1 MQASGFSALIF
12 DCDGVL
18 VDSEA
23 IHVAVEMELLKE
35 MGLAYEW
42 EAYLSRFVGLGVPE
56 FHAALAE
63 DYAALGQGPFT
74 DDFGPRLHDRAWP
87 RIEAEL
93 TALPGAAELAARFE
107 GPIAVASSSITPK
120 LHRKLELTGLTKTF
134 APHIYS
140 ADQVARG
147 KPAPDLFL
155 FAAHKIATDPATC
168 LVIEDSVNG
177 VKAALAA
184 GMTAFGFTGGGHAD
198 AGLGERLLAAGA
210 AASFQSHDAIA
221 AHLFPA

>member
-1 MQASGFSALIF
+1 MTTHPYQALIF

-23 IHVAVEMELLKE
+23 IHVAVEMELLRE

-63 DYAALGQGPFT
+63 DYAALGQGPFP
-74 DDFGPRLHDRAWP
+74 DDFGPRLHGRAWP
-87 RIEAEL
+87 RIESEL
-93 TALPGAAELAARFE
+93 TALPGAAALAARFE

-120 LHRKLELTGLTKTF
+120 LRRKLALTGLSDTF

-140 ADQVARG
+140 ADQVTRG

-155 FAAHKIATDPATC
+155 FAADRIKTNPATC
-168 LVIEDSVNG
+168 LVIEDSVHG
-177 VKAALAA
+177 VTSALAA

-198 AGLGERLLAAGA
+198 SGLSARLLAAGA
-210 AASFQSHDAIA
+210 TATFPSHAAIM

>member
-1 MQASGFSALIF
+1 MQAHDFSALIF

-23 IHVAVEMELLKE
+23 IHVAVEMDLLAE
-35 MGLAYEW
+35 MGLAYAW
-42 EAYLSRFVGLGVPE
+42 ETYLSRFVGLGVPE

-63 DYAALGQGPFT
+63 DYAALGQGPFPE
-74 DDFGPRLHDRAWP
+74 DFGPRLHDRAWP

-93 TALPGAAELAARFE
+93 RALPGATELAARFH
-107 GPIAVASSSITPK
+107 GPIAVASSSITSK
-120 LHRKLELTGLTKTF
+120 LHRKLEITGLTGTF
-134 APHIYS
+134 SPHIYS

-155 FAAHKIATDPATC
+155 FAADKIKSDPTSC

-177 VKAALAA
+177 VKAARAA

-198 AGLGERLLAAGA
+198 AGLGERLLSAGA
-210 AASFQSHDAIA
+210 AASFDSHDAIA

>member
-1 MQASGFSALIF
+1 MQALGFSALIF

-23 IHVAVEMELLKE
+23 IHVAVEMELLRE

-56 FHAALAE
+56 FHATLAE
-63 DYAALGQGPFT
+63 DYAKLGQGPFP

-87 RIEAEL
+87 RIESEL
-93 TALPGAAELAARFE
+93 TALPGAADLAARLE
-107 GPIAVASSSITPK
+107 GPIAVASSSIMPK
-120 LHRKLELTGLTKTF
+120 LHRKLALTGLSDTF

-147 KPAPDLFL
+147 KPAPDLFI
-155 FAAHKIATDPATC
+155 FAADKIKSDPATC
-168 LVIEDSVNG
+168 LVIEDSVHG
-177 VKAALAA
+177 VTAALAA

-198 AGLGERLLAAGA
+198 SGLGARLLAAGA
-210 AASFQSHDAIA
+210 TATFPSHDAIA

>member
-1 MQASGFSALIF
+1 MQAHDFSALIF

-23 IHVAVEMELLKE
+23 IHVAVEMELLAE

-42 EAYLSRFVGLGVPE
+42 ETYLSRFVGLGVPE

-63 DYAALGQGPFT
+63 DYTALGQGPFPE
-74 DDFGPRLHDRAWP
+74 DFGPRLHDRAWP
-87 RIEAEL
+87 RIESEL
-93 TALPGAAELAARFE
+93 TALPGAAALALRFD
-107 GPIAVASSSITPK
+107 GPVAVASSSITPK
-120 LHRKLELTGLTKTF
+120 LHRKLELTGLTGTF
-134 APHIYS
+134 SPHIYS

-155 FAAHKIATDPATC
+155 FAADKIKSDPTSC

-177 VKAALAA
+177 VKAARAA

-198 AGLGERLLAAGA
+198 AGLGERLVAAGA
-210 AASFQSHDAIA
+210 AASFPSHDAIA

>member
-1 MQASGFSALIF
+1 MTTHPYEALIF

-23 IHVAVEMELLKE
+23 IHVAVEMELLRE

-42 EAYLSRFVGLGVPE
+42 DAYLSRFVGLGVPE

-63 DYAALGQGPFT
+63 DYAALGQGPFP
-74 DDFGPRLHDRAWP
+74 DDFGSRLHGRAWP
-87 RIEAEL
+87 RIESEL
-93 TALPGAAELAARFE
+93 TALPGAAALAGRFE
-107 GPIAVASSSITPK
+107 GPCAVASSSITPK
-120 LHRKLELTGLTKTF
+120 LRRKLALTGLSNTF

-140 ADQVARG
+140 ADQVTRG

-155 FAAHKIATDPATC
+155 FAADRIKTDPATC
-168 LVIEDSVNG
+168 LVLEDSVHG
-177 VKAALAA
+177 VTSALAA

-198 AGLGERLLAAGA
+198 SGLSARLLAAGA
-210 AASFQSHDAIA
+210 TATFPSHAAIM

>member
-1 MQASGFSALIF
+1 MTTHPYAALIF

-18 VDSEA
+18 VDSET
-23 IHVAVEMELLKE
+23 IHVAVEIALLTE

-42 EAYLSRFVGLGVPE
+42 DIYLSRFVGLGVPE

-63 DYAALGQGPFT
+63 DYAALGYGPFP
-74 DDFGPRLHDRAWP
+74 DDFGPRLHARAWP

-93 TALPGAAELAARFE
+93 TALPGAAALAAKFS

-120 LHRKLELTGLTKTF
+120 LRRKLELTGLTETF

-147 KPAPDLFL
+147 KPSPDLFL
-155 FAAHKIATDPATC
+155 FAADNIKSAPATC

-177 VKAALAA
+177 VKAARAA

-198 AGLGERLLAAGA
+198 AGLCERLIAAGA
-210 AASFQSHDAIA
+210 VASFDSHDAIA
-221 AHLFPA
+221 AHLFPS

>member
-1 MQASGFSALIF
+1 MTTHPHEALIF

-23 IHVAVEMELLKE
+23 IHVAVEIELLTE

-42 EAYLSRFVGLGVPE
+42 ETYLSRFVGLGVPE

-63 DYAALGQGPFT
+63 DYAALGQGPFPE
-74 DDFGPRLHDRAWP
+74 DFGPRLHDRAWP

-93 TALPGAAELAARFE
+93 TALPGAAALAVWFD
-107 GPIAVASSSITPK
+107 GPVAVASSSITPK
-120 LHRKLELTGLTKTF
+120 LRRKLTLTGLINTF
-134 APHIYS
+134 EPHIYS

-155 FAAHKIATDPATC
+155 FAAKQISADPATC

-177 VKAALAA
+177 VKAARAA

-198 AGLGERLLAAGA
+198 AGLGERLVAAGA

-221 AHLFPA
+221 AHLFPG

>member
-1 MQASGFSALIF
+1 MTTHPYGALIF

-18 VDSEA
+18 VDSET
-23 IHVAVEMELLKE
+23 IHVAVEIELLAE
-35 MGLAYEW
+35 MGLAYDW
-42 EAYLSRFVGLGVPE
+42 ESYLSRFVGLGVPE

-63 DYAALGQGPFT
+63 DYAALGQGPFPAN
-74 DDFGPRLHDRAWP
+74 FGPRLNARAWP

-93 TALPGAAELAARFE
+93 TALPGAAALAAKFV

-120 LHRKLELTGLTKTF
+120 LRRKLHLTGLTETF

-155 FAAHKIATDPATC
+155 FAADQIKSDPARC

-198 AGLGERLLAAGA
+198 AGLGARLITAGA
-210 AASFQSHDAIA
+210 TASFDSHDAITT
-221 AHLFPA
+221 HLFPS

>member
-1 MQASGFSALIF
+1 MQAHDFSALIF

-23 IHVAVEMELLKE
+23 IHVAVEIELLAE
-35 MGLAYEW
+35 MGLTYTLET
-42 EAYLSRFVGLGVPE
+42 YLSRFVGLGVPE

-63 DYAALGQGPFT
+63 DYAALGRGPFP
-74 DDFGPRLHDRAWP
+74 DDFGPRLHARAWP

-93 TALPGAAELAARFE
+93 KALPGAAELAAMFG

-120 LHRKLELTGLTKTF
+120 LHRKLALTGLTETF

-140 ADQVARG
+140 ADQVARS

-155 FAAHKIATDPATC
+155 FAADKIKSDPATC

-210 AASFQSHDAIA
+210 AASFRSHDAIA
-221 AHLFPA
+221 TYLFPA